1 LKKLR
6 IYTDTSVIGGCFDDE
21 FSEHSIKL
29 IEEIT
34 RGKYIGVISEVTV
47 REILRAPSEVRK
59 VFEKLNKYCEKVEL
73 TKEVTN
79 LAGQYLRNKIVSQ
92 KYTDDAAHIAY
103 ATVYNVDVPVSWNFK
118 HIVNYNK
125 IIQFNGVNVS
135 NGFRQLNIYSPREL
149 ISNE

>member
-1 LKKLR
+1 MKKLR

-47 REILRAPSEVRK
+47 REILRAPREVRK

-73 TKEVTN
+73 TREVTN

-103 ATVYNVDVPVSWNFK
+103 ATVYNVDVLVSWNFK